1 MTPWSGQFDSAISYF
16 SVSYS
21 PLEAGQAFPHQH
33 GRGIGRK
40 HILLSSVSN
49 ITSYFLPIKCQNIS
63 SEVCRSQAKSEQMS
77 LCWAVGPGSTGG
89 DEEWVS
95 VPMMLH
101 ILPSQILLQRS
112 QTHLQPFP
120 VRSNSLK
127 QETCEEKKS
136 PTPICRYQNR
146 FALAV
151 FVSITIVGVIMRQSC
166 FVSNTED
173 SCSVTPVTAIITEA
187 VSQPN
192 LAHSSRVW
200 EEVGTRAG
208 VWQPAPGRVMHPF
221 TPYHMAV
228 PAKPFVWQ
236 EKLQWQEQAASVW
249 QEWIRERTG
258 WLAKTEMLKAVFLW
272 YLMWLWWKNQW
283 PLPCC

>member
-1 MTPWSGQFDSAISYF
+1 MTPWSGQFDSAVSYF

-49 ITSYFLPIKCQNIS
+49 VTSYFLPIKCQNIS
-63 SEVCRSQAKSEQMS
+63 SEVSRSQAKSEQMS

-127 QETCEEKKS
+127 QETCEEKS

-146 FALAV
+146 FALGV

-208 VWQPAPGRVMHPF
+208 VWQRTWESNAPFYTLSKGCTSQALCVAGKAAVTGAGCQCLTRVVQGENWMVSRNWD
-221 TPYHMAV
+221 A
-228 PAKPFVWQ
+228 
-236 EKLQWQEQAASVW
+236 
-249 QEWIRERTG
+249 
-258 WLAKTEMLKAVFLW
+258 
-272 YLMWLWWKNQW
+272 
-283 PLPCC
+283 